1 MTSSA
6 ALAHDHPMPDS
17 CRGVIRFMLSHGGP
31 RLYTL
36 LLVGCLA
43 LRFHLGWSWRD
54 VLVIV
59 ALVSVRGILE
69 WVLHAYFWHARRLP
83 LLGRVVN
90 PLTTLHARHHRN
102 PVDTAALLFSGPS
115 VLAVFALML
124 LTLTWLLGFSLALT
138 VSIASLAIL
147 MIHEFYHV
155 VAHSPIEPRSPLLRP
170 AVLCHRAHHYTDASV
185 CMGVSSILGDKLF
198 GTYRQH
204 ES

>member
-1 MTSSA
+1 
-6 ALAHDHPMPDS
+6 MPDS
-17 CRGVIRFMLSHGGP
+17 CAGVMRFMLSHWGP
-31 RLYTL
+31 RLYTVL
-36 LLVGCLA
+36 LAGCLA
-43 LRFHLGWSWRD
+43 LRFHLGWSWLD
-54 VLVIV
+54 VLII
-59 ALVSVRGILE
+59 AGLISLRGILE

-90 PLTTLHARHHRN
+90 PLTVLHARHHKN
-102 PVDTAALLFSGPS
+102 PVDTEALLFSGPS
-115 VLAVFALML
+115 VLVVFVLMML
-124 LTLTWLLGFSLALT
+124 SLTLALPSFSLALT

-155 VAHSPIEPRSPLLRP
+155 VAHSDIEPRSVLLRP
-170 AVLCHRAHHYTDASV
+170 AVLCHRAHHYIDASV